1 MGQRLGHLPT
11 ERLEHGFLDPSGM
24 FFSSFLVI
32 HTISVYCATALLIM
46 KLQIYRGVRVGGLQ
60 QALQHFQYMGS
71 PHVPGDFPDS
81 LAGAQS
87 ALDKEA
93 QLLEKY
99 TK

>member
-24 FFSSFLVI
+24 FSHSLQFMQ
-32 HTISVYCATALLIM
+32 SVYCATALLIM

-81 LAGAQS
+81 LAGVQS
-87 ALDKEA
+87 ALEKES